1 MKKCFKYI
9 LPAAFII
16 LFPALGMAQENT
28 VALDVQEESVYFSKR
43 PEIRLGWGGY
53 PFILEKAL
61 LFRKGDV
68 IGPDSNS
75 LNDIYRN
82 NSGAAYSTG
91 AIMLSI
97 DCPIKKWVSIPVV
110 LSGNLCW
117 QKKHDPALK
126 ASETEI
132 NGDLQL
138 LSGARFRWINK
149 PAVNLYGTVMAGIGV
164 WNAEVIPAVQ
174 LVPIGVRFGKGH
186 VFGFAELG
194 VGTMYCGGMAGVG
207 YKF

>member
-1 MKKCFKYI
+1 MKLSFKYI
-9 LPAAFII
+9 LTAAALIF
-16 LFPALGMAQENT
+16 LFPTLGQAQ
-28 VALDVQEESVYFSKR
+28 DESVYFSKR
-43 PEIRLGWGGY
+43 PEIRFGWGGY
-53 PFILEKAL
+53 PLILEKAF

-68 IGPDSNS
+68 IGPDGNS
-75 LNDIYRN
+75 LNDIYRRRN
-82 NSGAAYSTG
+82 GSSYSTG
-91 AIMLSI
+91 ALMFSA
-97 DCPIKKWVSIPVV
+97 DFPIKKWVSIPVV

-117 QKKHDPALK
+117 QKQKDPALNS
-126 ASETEI
+126 SETII

-138 LSGARFRWINK
+138 LSGARFRWIYK
-149 PAVNLYGTVMAGIGV
+149 PAVNLYATAMVGVGV
-164 WNAEVIPAVQ
+164 WDARVIPAIQ